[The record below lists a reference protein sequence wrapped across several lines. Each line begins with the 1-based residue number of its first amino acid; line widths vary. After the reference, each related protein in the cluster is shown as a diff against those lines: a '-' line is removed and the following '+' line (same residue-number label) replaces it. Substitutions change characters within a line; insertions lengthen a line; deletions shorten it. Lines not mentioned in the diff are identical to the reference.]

1 MLLLMMMC
9 SYVILVNAAAFMV
22 MMMLLQREFRWTNK
36 TVRDVVLLV
45 LVLPT
50 LAYNAIVW
58 QAHKD
63 DEVWR
68 PSQKVV
74 VTAVFC

>member
-1 MLLLMMMC
+1 MMM
-9 SYVILVNAAAFMV
+9 V
-22 MMMLLQREFRWTNK
+22 LLQNEFRWTNK

-58 QAHKD
+58 RAHKD
-63 DEVWR
+63 DEYGGR
-68 PSQKVV
+68 PKRLVSCSCAASRQ
-74 VTAVFC
+74 FQLLQIQ